1 MELHGNSVHLLMPFS
16 LELFWCR
23 GIACVLCCLTSLYD
37 KTSLYLSSTELES
50 GLVSR
55 VTSMKKWQAQ
65 LINYPLI
72 QGQRLRYGDCLG
84 EISKRLLLVGGW
96 SLVLKLF
103 CVLIQLGV
111 LISKPNVKFMF
122 YYEN

>member
-1 MELHGNSVHLLMPFS
+1 MELHSNSIHLLMLFN

-23 GIACVLCCLTSLYD
+23 VIGCVLCCLTCRYD
-37 KTSLYLSSTELES
+37 KTLLYRSSAEFES
-50 GLVSR
+50 GLASR
-55 VTSMKKWQAQ
+55 VMSMKKWQEQ

-84 EISKRLLLVGGW
+84 EISKRLFLVGGW

-103 CVLIQLGV
+103 CVSIQPGG